1 MVCRLIKIKYIS
13 WYIFS
18 LLYFNFMT
26 NCKKNGNGWYHKQ
39 QEKLIK
45 NVYPGLLYAQQFSA
59 LKGHNKIW

>member
-1 MVCRLIKIKYIS
+1 
-13 WYIFS
+13 
-18 LLYFNFMT
+18 MT